1 MKKKLTTLATAAA
14 LSLSVM
20 APAAN
25 AMMSEVNALTGAVY
39 NGLNSMQMDLAM
51 IQDLTLQDIQQI
63 DQIMSSGDTESEKRN
78 KINLILE
85 RAGKR

>member
-1 MKKKLTTLATAAA
+1 MKRNLTALATAAA
-14 LSLSVM
+14 PSLTVM

-25 AMMSEVNALTGAVY
+25 AMMTEVNALTGAVY

-51 IQDLTLQDIQQI
+51 IQDLTLADIHAI
-63 DQIMSSGDTESEKRN
+63 DQIMSSGDTETEKRN
-78 KINLILE
+78 KINLILD

>member
-20 APAAN
+20 APAAS
-25 AMMSEVNALTGAVY
+25 AMTAEVNALTGAVY
-39 NGLNSMQMDLAM
+39 SSLNNMQMDLAM
-51 IQDLTLQDIQQI
+51 VQDLTLKEIQQI

-78 KINLILE
+78 RINNILR
-85 RAGKR
+85 RAGER